1 MSSSEKNTLRTDEE
15 VLHTVKAALHNAESC
30 RYNVNGMCILSDCKC
45 QAAADGHTVC
55 SSFSED

>member
-30 RYNVNGMCILSDCKC
+30 SC
-45 QAAADGHTVC
+45 
-55 SSFSED
+55 F